1 MYRMSVIYKF
11 GRLSNE
17 TTVTGADRAACIA
30 QIDAVLEQNPALEYT
45 IADEGP
51 VT

>member
-1 MYRMSVIYKF
+1 MLVIYKF

-17 TTVTGADRAACIA
+17 VEHTGADRTACMAQVDAA
-30 QIDAVLEQNPALEYT
+30 LEQNPALEYT